1 MEMKI
6 INKFYFV
13 SIAMIFVLLAGC
25 SIKDSSEKSHTQ
37 LTIKNI
43 SPLGIFLANQG
54 QSTGI
59 QN

>member
-1 MEMKI
+1 
-6 INKFYFV
+6 
-13 SIAMIFVLLAGC
+13 MIFVLLAGC

-37 LTIKNI
+37 LTIKTI
-43 SPLGIFLANQG
+43 SPLGIFLANHG